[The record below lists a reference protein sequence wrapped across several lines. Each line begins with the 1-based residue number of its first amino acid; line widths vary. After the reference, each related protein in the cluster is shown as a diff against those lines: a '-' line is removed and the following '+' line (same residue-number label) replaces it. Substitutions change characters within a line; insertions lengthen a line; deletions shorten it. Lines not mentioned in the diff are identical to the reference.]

1 MLITVVIELYL
12 LAFGPLRSVFTSREL
27 NDWAETMA
35 ERGIRMRT
43 GLDEELEGWKEADSD
58 SGSEDGEM
66 ADEIEYN
73 ASELR
78 RLQPY

>member
-1 MLITVVIELYL
+1 M
-12 LAFGPLRSVFTSREL
+12 FGAREL
-27 NDWAETMA
+27 NDWAETMV

-43 GLDEELEGWKEADSD
+43 GLDEERDGWKEAESEHGSD
-58 SGSEDGEM
+58 EDGAM

-78 RLQPY
+78 RLRPY